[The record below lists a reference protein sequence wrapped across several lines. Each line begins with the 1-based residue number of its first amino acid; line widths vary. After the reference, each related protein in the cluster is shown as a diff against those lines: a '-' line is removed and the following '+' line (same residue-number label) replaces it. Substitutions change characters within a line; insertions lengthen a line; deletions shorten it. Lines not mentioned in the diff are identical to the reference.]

1 MDARRVAAALV
12 AGGAVM
18 LLLRRRA
25 RASTMATE
33 TVARETADPPA
44 PAPGPGGVRVNERL
58 ALELYPERG
67 VGQRVVR
74 YGPALLRAWAEKGA
88 VNADEAAALFGFI
101 VRESGWYL
109 NAHGDLGLEDTAC
122 GSSYGLLQFRR
133 CVVESFGSTVA
144 DIYPF
149 AGDTPT
155 PGETALALRETA
167 KVAEGFLRQKRQ
179 WMAGR
184 TLQQVARSY
193 RTWQD
198 QAREL
203 RTSWWRGP
211 GRSYQSL
218 SAEEREKVERAIP
231 EVEKMRRVLG
241 LPV

>member
-1 MDARRVAAALV
+1 
-12 AGGAVM
+12 M
-18 LLLRRRA
+18 LLFRRRA
-25 RASTMATE
+25 RASTTTTETETE
-33 TVARETADPPA
+33 TVERTSADPEPA
-44 PAPGPGGVRVNERL
+44 PRGGLRVNEQL

-74 YGPALLRAWAEKGA
+74 YGPALLRAWAERKQ

-133 CVVESFGSTVA
+133 CVIESFGSTVT
-144 DIYPF
+144 DLYPF
-149 AGDTPT
+149 AGAEPT

-184 TLQQVARSY
+184 TIQQVARSY
-193 RTWQD
+193 KTWQD

-203 RTSWWRGP
+203 RTAWWRGP

-231 EVEKMRRVLG
+231 EVQKMRRILG